1 MNREA
6 REHEDRNPEIL
17 KAFAH
22 CFHKVL
28 PFCCSQASFR
38 HLKSNELMDVRVD
51 PEIVSSAKHVFSADR
66 RQREDKWKI
75 ITHFQRYQAGPGPR
89 MIAVQGQDESTLP
102 PTFLITLTD
111 FKFDTEN
118 LPKTLAWKN

>member
-6 REHEDRNPEIL
+6 REHEDRNLEIL

-51 PEIVSSAKHVFSADR
+51 PEIVSSAKHVLVLIEGKGKTNGKSSHIFSAI
-66 RQREDKWKI
+66 RQAR
-75 ITHFQRYQAGPGPR
+75 
-89 MIAVQGQDESTLP
+89 VLV
-102 PTFLITLTD
+102 
-111 FKFDTEN
+111 
-118 LPKTLAWKN
+118 